1 MACSASTSDQIIN
14 TRRAFGVWYLFYY
27 ALYLAVLGLA
37 YLPKQEELKTKFKR
51 FHHDMAYYHYF
62 FVICTLVGHTNTAHP
77 AACAFTYI
85 YVAVFALTFVGYFKE
100 IHILVIISTGVQLA
114 WLFAIWMTIMVSDWW
129 DFYTGRYI
137 M

>member
-51 FHHDMAYYHYF
+51 FHHDVLACTPTPLLGGWGVHVENVCTQPPPELKMLLKYF
-62 FVICTLVGHTNTAHP
+62 TQNIFLHN
-77 AACAFTYI
+77 
-85 YVAVFALTFVGYFKE
+85 
-100 IHILVIISTGVQLA
+100 
-114 WLFAIWMTIMVSDWW
+114 
-129 DFYTGRYI
+129 
-137 M
+137 